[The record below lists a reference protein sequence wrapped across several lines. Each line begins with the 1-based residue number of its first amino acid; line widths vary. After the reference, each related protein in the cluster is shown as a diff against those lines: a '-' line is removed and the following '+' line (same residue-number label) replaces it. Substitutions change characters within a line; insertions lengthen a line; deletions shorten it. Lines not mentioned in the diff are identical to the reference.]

1 MFLTPFTIL
10 MLSFKGTEH
19 PVIAKEKNKIV
30 RMNCALF
37 ICIIYL
43 ILVQMS
49 IPKNVKVYAMNLTMA
64 HIKRPKLMRVTAGM
78 PAYHSQSN
86 TASHSILNSIMTV
99 SPALIPVF
107 PLVTVVSHLHV
118 SHLIK
123 TVYVFIMI

>member
-1 MFLTPFTIL
+1 

-19 PVIAKEKNKIV
+19 PVIVKEKNKIV

-49 IPKNVKVYAMNLTMA
+49 IPKNVKVYAMNLIRATS
-64 HIKRPKLMRVTAGM
+64 KRPKLMRVTAGI

-86 TASHSILNSIMTV
+86 TVPHSIFSRC
-99 SPALIPVF
+99 
-107 PLVTVVSHLHV
+107 
-118 SHLIK
+118 
-123 TVYVFIMI
+123 FIYT

>member
-19 PVIAKEKNKIV
+19 PVTDKEKNKIV

-49 IPKNVKVYAMNLTMA
+49 IPKNVKVYAMNLIRATA
-64 HIKRPKLMRVTAGM
+64 NNPKLMMVTAGI
-78 PAYHSQSN
+78 PAYHIQS
-86 TASHSILNSIMTV
+86 TKASHSILITGEPLCSMPTASKLVQQTLPSMTTTQG
-99 SPALIPVF
+99 S
-107 PLVTVVSHLHV
+107 
-118 SHLIK
+118 
-123 TVYVFIMI
+123 